1 MSLPLIDI
9 RAWRQFTMVAEE
21 LHFGRAAQRL
31 HITQP
36 PLTQAIAN
44 LERQLG
50 VRLFD
55 RNKRS
60 VQLTAAGAAL
70 LPQAQDLV
78 ARALAMPEQAR
89 AAASGEVGLLRL
101 AFVSTV
107 GFGGLPQ
114 WVRTFR
120 AMNPG
125 VRLELTE
132 ATGDVQLQL
141 LREGRIDA
149 GIVLHAHDE
158 PAPPGMARQMIGQ
171 EPLWLA
177 LPQQHPLT
185 GEGPL
190 RFAQVCREP
199 LVLFPRAILPA
210 IHDGLQA
217 CYAAAGHALNVAQEA
232 IQMQTIVNLVS
243 AELGVAWVPQ
253 SVSQLQRAGVV
264 YRELQETP
272 GTPALPACET
282 SVLWAT
288 SHDPPVLQRWLQV
301 VQESEAPLGGAE
313 LELGGPRGGPNLL
326 EP

>member
-1 MSLPLIDI
+1 MSLPLIDV
-9 RAWRQFTMVAEE
+9 RAWRQFIMVAEE

-31 HITQP
+31 HMTQP
-36 PLTQAIAN
+36 PLTQAIAG
-44 LERQLG
+44 LEKQLG
-50 VRLFD
+50 VRLFE

-70 LPQAQDLV
+70 LPQARDLV

-89 AAASGEVGLLRL
+89 AAASGEIGLLRL

-120 AMNPG
+120 ATNPG

-158 PAPPGMARQMIGQ
+158 PAPPGMIRQMIGQ

-185 GEGPL
+185 QAGALYFE
-190 RFAQVCREP
+190 QVCREP

-217 CYAAAGHALNVAQEA
+217 RYAAAGFALNVTQEA

-243 AELGVAWVPQ
+243 AELGVAWVPR
-253 SVSQLQRAGVV
+253 SVSQLQRAGVA
-264 YRELQETP
+264 YRELKEARGP
-272 GTPALPACET
+272 LPLPLPMPLCET
-282 SVLWAT
+282 SVMWSAE
-288 SHDPPVLQRWLQV
+288 HDTPVLRRWLQV
-301 VQESEAPLGGAE
+301 VG
-313 LELGGPRGGPNLL
+313 
-326 EP
+326 EPPG